1 MLVVSQ
7 LKFVID
13 IFVGLLTHFNSLYW
27 FNFDKETQL
36 AQALQ
41 GKAEGKELM
50 LVTKQNLVSE
60 ALNSWLSRT
69 IVYKIGIS

>member
-1 MLVVSQ
+1 MINLFES
-7 LKFVID
+7 
-13 IFVGLLTHFNSLYW
+13 LTYFNSLIELT
-27 FNFDKETQL
+27 FHC
-36 AQALQ
+36 
-41 GKAEGKELM
+41 KAELVQPVESKSQRNKLR

>member
-13 IFVGLLTHFNSLYW
+13 IFGLLTHFNSLYW

-36 AQALQ
+36 AQALP

-50 LVTKQNLVSE
+50 LVTKQNLVSDT
-60 ALNSWLSRT
+60 LNCWFRT
-69 IVYKIGIS
+69 NIVYKMVLS